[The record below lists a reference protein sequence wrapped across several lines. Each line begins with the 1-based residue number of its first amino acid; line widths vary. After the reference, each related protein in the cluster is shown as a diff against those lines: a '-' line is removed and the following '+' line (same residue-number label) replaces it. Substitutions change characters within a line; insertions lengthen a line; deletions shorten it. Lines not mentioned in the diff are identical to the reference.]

1 MLDRETA
8 GSDTVVMAPSRYR
21 RPARANAKL
30 PAETGGIAALA
41 EPPDPLVLVPIVVV
55 RVEQILRP
63 AVKLDVLF
71 RHEVD
76 RRHLAARLLSSEGAV
91 QLIHT
96 LPAVHVEWLG
106 DGCGLVLASPNPLI
120 SRNAAV
126 ARGDE
131 LRRAARWN
139 SSRAEGWHA
148 EVEVEIVDAENPVQ
162 IAAEPL

>member
-8 GSDTVVMAPSRYR
+8 GSDTVVMAPSRYQH
-21 RPARANAKL
+21 PARANAAL

-63 AVKLDVLF
+63 AVELDVLF

-76 RRHLAARLLSSEGAV
+76 RRHVAARLLASEGAV

-96 LPAVHVEWLG
+96 LPAVQVEWLG
-106 DGCGLVLASPNPLI
+106 NGRGLVLPSPHPLI
-120 SRNAAV
+120 CRNAAV
-126 ARGDE
+126 ARRDE
-131 LRRAARWN
+131 LRRAARRN
-139 SSRAEGWHA
+139 ASCAEGRHA
-148 EVEVEIVDAENPVQ
+148 EVK
-162 IAAEPL
+162 